1 LDTALGMALVAL
13 ALALTALVLV
23 SFARAALSDPG
34 PIGEEWLRWDGKL
47 ASRPAIPAHAV
58 LSSTFLAAQFRK
70 LAERESSAKVTVID
84 YSKAQTG
91 QQVGSSEYKSDDDS
105 DNGEA
110 IAERLRTSGFAMVS
124 SAADDRLSRNIR
136 WSRVSFDHRTCE
148 HHSTEC
154 ASCPDEGHSSAPAA
168 ALRQVLVSN
177 AAQPGALSSAAVAA
191 ATVALGAP
199 VAAAGSLAAVAVTGA
214 QVPLRW
220 SGSAAPVV
228 ARPSPSSA
236 SASPAAP
243 LSFPSS
249 SAMPPSVLSNTSASS
264 GSPSPPLSTSASSS
278 SSSAPAP
285 SSLSGSLARPSSD
298 PGTVLVGA
306 VGGSA
311 AGPVVED
318 VGSAARIFDVS
329 KMPELPPMM
338 RNINWAAVQFP
349 SSVRPIVVN
358 GSGAAASG
366 PSALVVASEPSTAH
380 QSAQVAESPNSQV
393 DALKASLDPYP
404 TVFCDKCQH
413 FKPPRTHHCSS
424 CGRCVT
430 RMDHH
435 CIWLN
440 NCVGLSNHRFFLQFL
455 VYVSAA
461 LFYFLVLEVV
471 RTVNLGLP
479 DPFSLAGLVEIAFSL
494 TALGFLRFAVELFI
508 TQANAVATNYTV
520 IEDMFVEGSFTKYN
534 RGSAHANVVE
544 LLGPSYAK
552 WLLPL

>member
-1 LDTALGMALVAL
+1 
-13 ALALTALVLV
+13 
-23 SFARAALSDPG
+23 
-34 PIGEEWLRWDGKL
+34 
-47 ASRPAIPAHAV
+47 
-58 LSSTFLAAQFRK
+58 
-70 LAERESSAKVTVID
+70 
-84 YSKAQTG
+84 
-91 QQVGSSEYKSDDDS
+91 
-105 DNGEA
+105 
-110 IAERLRTSGFAMVS
+110 
-124 SAADDRLSRNIR
+124 
-136 WSRVSFDHRTCE
+136 
-148 HHSTEC
+148 
-154 ASCPDEGHSSAPAA
+154 
-168 ALRQVLVSN
+168 
-177 AAQPGALSSAAVAA
+177 
-191 ATVALGAP
+191 
-199 VAAAGSLAAVAVTGA
+199 
-214 QVPLRW
+214 
-220 SGSAAPVV
+220 
-228 ARPSPSSA
+228 
-236 SASPAAP
+236 
-243 LSFPSS
+243 
-249 SAMPPSVLSNTSASS
+249 
-264 GSPSPPLSTSASSS
+264 
-278 SSSAPAP
+278 
-285 SSLSGSLARPSSD
+285 
-298 PGTVLVGA
+298 LVGA

-358 GSGAAASG
+358 GSGAAAPG